1 MAELGKFV
9 FESCSVKKKQLLALD
24 KEIRSGRSIIEKP
37 LKDANL
43 EIWRGK
49 MGDTSYNVNRRKQEV
64 EAIINSYNKFKSEKD
79 GEYSTKYLKHLS
91 DLLYKTKKINYVN
104 ERKILAKSNKG
115 LKNKKSM
122 SSSNSS
128 SKSKQQINSIYVTRS
143 PKETEAFKPINL
155 RQSSFAMK
163 HDHNRIIQINAL
175 NNANRIYC
183 PLSNREDDD
192 NSNCQIDANEVKLIE
207 PPEDYSNDEYNYNK
221 HIYLKIRNKWNSCYS
236 KRNSSSN
243 NNNNNKTYN
252 PLLNV
257 PHSKSFGFR
266 PDNSTN
272 LLQFSSNRYPA
283 KDHFFKV
290 LNLRKKKMQLSFMST
305 AHSSLWHAPKISM
318 TTN

>member
-9 FESCSVKKKQLLALD
+9 FESCSVKKKQLQALD
-24 KEIRSGRSIIEKP
+24 KEIRSGKSIIEKP
-37 LKDANL
+37 LKDGNL

-49 MGDTSYNVNRRKQEV
+49 MGDTSYNVTRRKQEV

-91 DLLYKTKKINYVN
+91 DLLFKTKKINYVN

-122 SSSNSS
+122 SNSHYS
-128 SKSKQQINSIYVTRS
+128 SKSKQQVNSIYVTRT
-143 PKETEAFKPINL
+143 PKEKEAFKPINL

-183 PLSNREDDD
+183 LSSNREDND

-207 PPEDYSNDEYNYNK
+207 PPEDYSNDEYNYKKN
-221 HIYLKIRNKWNSCYS
+221 IYLKIKNKWNSCYS

-243 NNNNNKTYN
+243 NNKTSN

-257 PHSKSFGFR
+257 THSKSFGFR
-266 PDNSTN
+266 PDNSTK

-305 AHSSLWHAPKISM
+305 AHSSPLHVPKISM